1 MPVERDLLQIKV
13 KGEIMKGV
21 LNFKIFIGISSY
33 SQEFCNF
40 SDSIIL
46 LISCVEAC
54 FHSIFGNTVL
64 KLLLCKWWSQP
75 TCYWIR
81 VVKENFAI

>member
-13 KGEIMKGV
+13 KGEIIKGE
-21 LNFKIFIGISSY
+21 LDFKIFIGISSY
-33 SQEFCNF
+33 PQEFFNF

-54 FHSIFGNTVL
+54 FHSIFGNAVL
-64 KLLLCKWWSQP
+64 MLF
-75 TCYWIR
+75 IR
-81 VVKENFAI
+81 